1 MNVLIRPSAA
11 PDLEAITTIY
21 GHYVRTSVA
30 TFELVPPSMAEME
43 RRHAAL
49 LDKGLPW
56 LVAES
61 AGKVAGYA
69 YAGPHRTRPAYDWTL
84 EDSIYVRADCVG
96 HGIGRALLT
105 ALVDAC
111 ASLGYRQMVAVIGG
125 GPADNPGSAALHR
138 ACGFHEVGTMRAVG
152 WKFGRWVDSL
162 LMQRPLGPGAGEPVN
177 R

>member
-1 MNVLIRPSAA
+1 MTVLIRPSATS
-11 PDLEAITTIY
+11 DLEAITAIY

-30 TFELVPPSMAEME
+30 TFELEPPAVAEME
-43 RRHAAL
+43 RRRTAL

-61 AGKVAGYA
+61 GGQVAGYA
-69 YAGPHRTRPAYDWTL
+69 YAGPHRTRPAYDWTV

-96 HGIGRALLT
+96 HGIGRALLS

-111 ASLGYRQMVAVIGG
+111 AAQGYRQMVAVIGG

-138 ACGFHEVGTMRAVG
+138 VCGFHEVGTMQAVG

-162 LMQRPLGPGAGEPVN
+162 LMQRPLGPGEDEPVN